1 MNIDFND
8 AKKHFIEKGYCS
20 FNIKDFD
27 LEFYNF
33 IEKFLMCDDKK
44 NLRELF
50 RSFRYDDTNK
60 SIRYTSPTHS
70 FNDAREKQ
78 LELINNCK
86 NDDEISQVWYLENN
100 LQYVNS
106 FLNKI
111 DNISLLGGD
120 INLEKIIV
128 KATNNILKYF
138 YDNIDESKL
147 MHDELQFSYY
157 DINNRFKPHSDG
169 MTVNLCSILI
179 YLNKNYKEENGGIL
193 LLNGERVIPELGMVA
208 LMDLSKHDVNHGV
221 TKVVSGPGRYAIF
234 NFPKLK
240 V

>member
-33 IEKFLMCDDKK
+33 IEKFLICDDKK

-50 RSFRYDDTNK
+50 HSFRYDDINT
-60 SIRYTSPTHS
+60 SIRYTSPIRS
-70 FNDAREKQ
+70 FYDAKEKQ